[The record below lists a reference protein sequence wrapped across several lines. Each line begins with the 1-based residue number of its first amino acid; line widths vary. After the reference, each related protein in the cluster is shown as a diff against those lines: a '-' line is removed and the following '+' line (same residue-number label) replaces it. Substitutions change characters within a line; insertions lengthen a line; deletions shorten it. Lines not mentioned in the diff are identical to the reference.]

1 MVPNKATVKIK
12 KKWNSYSNSFLFV
25 LDWYLEILVSR
36 FLPTID
42 LSRSIWQDVIATIEE
57 KKEQKSSTSL
67 DMYVHSVSKYKN
79 QLIEKKNN
87 KFLTDDV

>member
-1 MVPNKATVKIK
+1 ME
-12 KKWNSYSNSFLFV
+12 F
-25 LDWYLEILVSR
+25 LVSR

-79 QLIEKKNN
+79 QLIEKK
-87 KFLTDDV
+87 KITSF